1 MAGYG
6 YVYELNFDGWLDV
19 SPLVNTKNTQVTFN
33 AFGNDLKGSRDV
45 SKITLMHGKDPR
57 KSLEFHSDVYRRLL
71 EAKNNRA
78 VVRFRMLHGT
88 EAVFTGNV
96 DLGNLKQST
105 SSIPE
110 EISLEI
116 EDISYLL
123 DKEIPSSVEY
133 PDADL
138 VDAIGNIIDAP
149 IFSKSD
155 PANSI
160 VVKLLLL
167 AGYSV
172 SDIDFNH
179 SNSVMD
185 GDSLAR
191 VRFVYDVDDKKTFRD
206 RINTMLMEHR
216 CILTNNADGTFCIRR
231 TFITAEQQ
239 APAIPAYLL
248 KDKITSAGGD
258 YQKDG
263 VAVKW
268 SSLAFA
274 KKQTVYQ
281 ASVTPSF
288 DSENEDKGEE
298 VEAEGYWP
306 ETGDIEDVWY
316 QYDAKFLDRPYYTKQ
331 TRLQN
336 KDLSLISSRNVQYE
350 IDCDDTITEVIESRV
365 VLPKKAKFLFYNSAI
380 TIKRVRGFNV
390 LADVLFRKKISTYTS
405 PEASTSPED
414 YESEFIFNAEAADY
428 LASHMFLMHNHGD
441 MTYTWTQKADV
452 NILDVFTV
460 QIPGTA
466 ISTKAIV
473 KNVTKTYPTAGLVLC
488 KVTAIGIA
496 PFDLL
501 PSKKVAW
508 INGSGKK
515 GDKGETL
522 IHQWAVG
529 YNGDIPP
536 TFVAVLSENGE
547 PIGYT
552 SPVGFMDQ
560 WYTTKPSVPADKY
573 LWHRY
578 RYPSDSEW
586 IYIIETRPVS
596 LNAPYSKIIYKS
608 AAEKPATPSGDCST
622 IPSGWSTTPPERVE
636 GQTIWA
642 CTGNVTWTSI
652 NEPVYS
658 VWSTA
663 SAWSGD
669 KGEQGLQGLQGPQ
682 GDQGIQGPTGE
693 DGLTAYNH
701 IAYADDAVG
710 TGFSQSPTGKAY
722 IGFYTDHTELDST
735 NPADYAWSL
744 IKGADGTQGIPG
756 PAGAD
761 GLTAYFHTAWAN
773 SADGTTDF
781 STTVHAGKLYIGTYS
796 DNTQADSTNPS
807 SYKWVKIK
815 GETGDKGDTG
825 DTGES
830 AKGIQLYFSSETLPT
845 TSRGVPKISTITCT
859 ALPQNLPVTQAS
871 DITWACSDAAV
882 TLTPKIGDMY
892 SVEIDTSEVSTLSF
906 SITAT
911 IGAYPVTRWINVVAD
926 GLPAPMK
933 LPMATTETPKET
945 LDGEPLVAGDYFV
958 VGAEFV
964 EASVTY
970 KVGTL
975 WEYTGTSWVLS
986 SDKMK
991 ALNAMGDFTTVA
1003 SAAEDDVFCRLI
1015 AQEIYAQS
1023 AVIEEIGT
1031 KEITVKEDGSIG
1043 SEDFAEDEEGI
1054 PTSGYKLDNPL
1065 TPLGRRGRV
1074 RAHGGIFNN
1083 TTIYGSI
1090 IHDALVTR
1098 KSAPTTPVT
1107 FPSKTAWNRKDFW
1120 NALSVTE
1127 NSADMIAADLNI
1139 AGTAYSYLRKITSAS
1154 YIKTLLAYQSLALS
1168 DWSAVT
1174 TYTSMGTGFANI
1186 SGKVRFVLLG
1196 GIPLESRVQIYKN
1209 GALILDYISQT
1220 SGATRTFSDSVAVNK
1235 GDTIGWRYRNA
1246 QTTCE
1251 LGIDWRSPQNC
1262 IHVSNGTTS
1271 WDTIEGMASD
1281 YLARG
1286 RWQCSSPI
1294 TFDSNNIL
1302 NYALAN
1308 AFIAGFASLP
1318 EGVEIQADNAVSKVT
1333 YGGLTDQPV
1342 NSVIN
1347 YGSSIRLNY
1356 AGGYI
1361 TFVAGSNADGS
1372 FVGWYNAVASISV
1385 LSKEGIVTSNII
1397 PKDTTREI
1405 GEFDNP
1411 FLKGYIKQLIGET
1424 LSLSG
1429 AASIGGAISAANFE
1443 SKSVS
1448 GVSLDTLVKS
1458 GFYRVGYATGLPPSA
1473 ADWGTLFVA
1482 QGGDTITQIYGDYS
1496 TGFTYYRTGNP
1507 PAAGGSGSW
1516 RSWRSNN
1523 IMAGLTY
1530 AVGSSHQYLPAIG
1543 IGDSISFSCSQT
1555 YSNRYLYTPA
1565 GGSYVLWIKQA
1576 QTGSEETYYTYWWT
1590 IIAGS
1595 SPVPMQPY
1603 ENYSYTMY
1611 LTRIS

>member
-105 SSIPE
+105 GSIPE

-239 APAIPAYLL
+239 APTIPAYLI

-288 DSENEDKGEE
+288 DSENEDEGEE

-414 YESEFIFNAEAADY
+414 YESEFVFNAEAADY

-529 YNGDIPP
+529 DNGDIPP

-552 SPVGFMDQ
+552 SPIGFMDQ

-608 AAEKPATPSGDCST
+608 AAEKPATPPGDCST

-642 CTGNVTWTSI
+642 STGNVTWTSI

-658 VWSTA
+658 EWSTA

-815 GETGDKGDTG
+815 GDTG

-830 AKGIQLYFSSETLPT
+830 AKGVHLYFSSETLPT
-845 TSRGVPKISTITCT
+845 TSRGVPKIPTITCT

-882 TLTPKIGDMY
+882 TLTPKTGDMY

-926 GLPAPMK
+926 GKPAPVY
-933 LPMATTETPKET
+933 AGVQETAPT
-945 LDGEPLVAGDYFV
+945 DIGGEPLIAGDCFLYMPKVGEAYDDTNPLFGHVLKWDGDSWESTTDSQSIGFAAKDAFQIARESGKVIFAAVIYTEAMVAANIQAGSGTGAAGSGFRFRAMDDDYSQGGSPKVPRFDVYDGDMKLFEIDPVSKNINIGDYDSGNGLRWDHVQKKFYIRGHVDADSGNIKGQLDTLTLQTLLGGDTEYPKGNYATVESLLTMLIGEV
-958 VGAEFV
+958 VANTSLRVTGTINGVGFKSVAYGDISIQQARRYNSGTVLWETWYKT
-964 EASVTY
+964 ASALVCTVSISFTMDNDSTVTY
-970 KVGTL
+970 VLRKIKANTRSSTNTISYEPYPSSPAG
-975 WEYTGTSWVLS
+975 YTDLISWA
-986 SDKMK
+986 DY
-991 ALNAMGDFTTVA
+991 
-1003 SAAEDDVFCRLI
+1003 
-1015 AQEIYAQS
+1015 YAPDPRPGNVPS
-1023 AVIEEIGT
+1023 AVQESQFND
-1031 KEITVKEDGSIG
+1031 V
-1043 SEDFAEDEEGI
+1043 A
-1054 PTSGYKLDNPL
+1054 PL
-1065 TPLGRRGRV
+1065 RNFP
-1074 RAHGGIFNN
+1074 
-1083 TTIYGSI
+1083 Y
-1090 IHDALVTR
+1090 
-1098 KSAPTTPVT
+1098 PVL
-1107 FPSKTAWNRKDFW
+1107 
-1120 NALSVTE
+1120 ALSVWDSSRE
-1127 NSADMIAADLNI
+1127 RLFIKSLP
-1139 AGTAYSYLRKITSAS
+1139 TSAPS
-1154 YIKTLLAYQSLALS
+1154 E
-1168 DWSAVT
+1168 
-1174 TYTSMGTGFANI
+1174 
-1186 SGKVRFVLLG
+1186 SG
-1196 GIPLESRVQIYKN
+1196 RV
-1209 GALILDYISQT
+1209 
-1220 SGATRTFSDSVAVNK
+1220 
-1235 GDTIGWRYRNA
+1235 WR
-1246 QTTCE
+1246 
-1251 LGIDWRSPQNC
+1251 D
-1262 IHVSNGTTS
+1262 GTT
-1271 WDTIEGMASD
+1271 
-1281 YLARG
+1281 L
-1286 RWQCSSPI
+1286 
-1294 TFDSNNIL
+1294 
-1302 NYALAN
+1302 
-1308 AFIAGFASLP
+1308 
-1318 EGVEIQADNAVSKVT
+1318 K
-1333 YGGLTDQPV
+1333 
-1342 NSVIN
+1342 
-1347 YGSSIRLNY
+1347 
-1356 AGGYI
+1356 
-1361 TFVAGSNADGS
+1361 
-1372 FVGWYNAVASISV
+1372 
-1385 LSKEGIVTSNII
+1385 IV
-1397 PKDTTREI
+1397 P
-1405 GEFDNP
+1405 
-1411 FLKGYIKQLIGET
+1411 
-1424 LSLSG
+1424 
-1429 AASIGGAISAANFE
+1429 
-1443 SKSVS
+1443 
-1448 GVSLDTLVKS
+1448 
-1458 GFYRVGYATGLPPSA
+1458 
-1473 ADWGTLFVA
+1473 
-1482 QGGDTITQIYGDYS
+1482 
-1496 TGFTYYRTGNP
+1496 
-1507 PAAGGSGSW
+1507 
-1516 RSWRSNN
+1516 
-1523 IMAGLTY
+1523 
-1530 AVGSSHQYLPAIG
+1530 
-1543 IGDSISFSCSQT
+1543 
-1555 YSNRYLYTPA
+1555 
-1565 GGSYVLWIKQA
+1565 
-1576 QTGSEETYYTYWWT
+1576 
-1590 IIAGS
+1590 
-1595 SPVPMQPY
+1595 
-1603 ENYSYTMY
+1603 
-1611 LTRIS
+1611 